1 MIISQNHYLNK
12 IFDVLPLPKHRCR
25 VWMLFQGPPV
35 GGALL
40 GMGLATCLTG
50 APSLVSREEE
60 MEGEGEVERLAL
72 AIWEMSKQ
80 KQIF

>member
-1 MIISQNHYLNK
+1 M
-12 IFDVLPLPKHRCR
+12 
-25 VWMLFQGPPV
+25 

-60 MEGEGEVERLAL
+60 KEGEGEVERLAL